1 MDNWIASQLPT
12 RLRACEAPLVIDLGY
27 GQSPV
32 TTIELLSRLRPVRAD
47 VQVLGLEIDA
57 GRVAAAKPAEAAGL
71 RFERGGFEL
80 AGHQPVIVRAA
91 NVLRQ
96 YPESSV
102 PGHWST
108 MQRQLQPGGVIVE
121 GTCDELGRRG
131 TWVLLDAERPL
142 SLTLSCRLD
151 VLDRPSDLADR
162 LVKALIHRNVRGERI
177 HQLLNDLDRA
187 WDLHAP
193 LAAFGPRQRWQ
204 AMVRSVSDSWPVLD
218 TPSRHRFGELTIA
231 WDAVCPAA

>member
-1 MDNWIASQLPT
+1 MDNWIASQLRTP
-12 RLRACEAPLVIDLGY
+12 LRASTEPLVIDLGY
-27 GQSPV
+27 GHSPV
-32 TTIELLSRLRPVRAD
+32 TSIELLSRLKQVRAD

-57 GRVAAAKPAEAAGL
+57 GRVTAAKPAEAAGL

-80 AGHQPVIVRAA
+80 AGRQPVIVRAA

-102 PGHWST
+102 AGYWT
-108 MQRQLQPGGVIVE
+108 RMQQQLQPGGVIVD

-142 SLTLSCRLD
+142 SLTLSCGLHA
-151 VLDRPSDLADR
+151 LKRPSDVADR

-204 AMVRSVSDSWPVLD
+204 AMARSVSGGWPVLD
-218 TPSRHRFGELTIA
+218 PPSRHRFGELTIA